1 MYFFRRMTIFV
12 KKAARDKFY
21 FCSIFIFF
29 TCGRSGHV
37 PNYGMLEGP
46 GKKQLFFQ
54 IYGSWCENFIDG
66 DEGVK
71 KFKKRFIFGR
81 SGRIQSIWMMEG
93 PGVFAS
99 NLKAQIWAS
108 FEKRFVWFV
117 FVWKV
122 GRNIFIWKVRA
133 KYNYLILVTVDILI

>member
-21 FCSIFIFF
+21 FCSIFIFL
-29 TCGRSGHV
+29 HV
-37 PNYGMLEGP
+37 EGP
-46 GKKQLFFQ
+46 GMFQ
-54 IYGSWCENFIDG
+54 IMECWKVRAKNNYFFKFMDH
-66 DEGVK
+66 DVK
-71 KFKKRFIFGR
+71 ILLMAMKVWKKRFIFGR